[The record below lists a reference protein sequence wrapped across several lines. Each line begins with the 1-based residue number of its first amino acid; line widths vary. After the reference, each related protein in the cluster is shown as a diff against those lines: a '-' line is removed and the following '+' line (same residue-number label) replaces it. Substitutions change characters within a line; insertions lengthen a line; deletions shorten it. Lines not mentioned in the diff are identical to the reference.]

1 MKKVLFCI
9 AMIFSTLTFAN
20 KVHASSF
27 NVNIIGNETFE
38 NEITLELQVN
48 NLVEFSDVCN
58 GLCGLVFDLNYDTS
72 KIELTSI
79 NALQGFDLTQG
90 KTIVLYKSTGVP
102 SGTKILTMKFKNK
115 SLKKNENTTISLS
128 NIVASDGDKDINT
141 KNVSK
146 TIKLI
151 EKEIEDNSS
160 NNNSNSN
167 TSSNNSSNKPN
178 SNITNDTQDNPKSG
192 NNYLNSIN
200 LSAGEI
206 DFKKDVLTYD
216 VVVDY
221 NTTNINIDAQSEDE
235 NALINGIGNY
245 NLIIGNNV
253 IKITVKAEDNTERT
267 YTLNVYREEEK
278 VIEDDKPEVN
288 ESNDDNEESNKNILQ
303 IAIGSILLISVI
315 IIVIIIILKNKNKK

>member
-9 AMIFSTLTFAN
+9 AMIFSTLAFAN
-20 KVHASSF
+20 KVQASSF
-27 NVNIIGNETFE
+27 NVNIIGNKTFE

-128 NIVASDGDKDINT
+128 NIVGSDGDKDINT
-141 KNVSK
+141 NNISK

-151 EKEIEDNSS
+151 EKKIEDNTSN

-167 TSSNNSSNKPN
+167 TSSNNSANKPN

-192 NNYLNSIN
+192 NSYLNSIN

-245 NLIIGNNV
+245 SLIIGNNV
-253 IKITVKAEDNTERT
+253 IEITVKAEDNTERT

-278 VIEDDKPEVN
+278 VIEDDKSEVD
-288 ESNDDNEESNKNILQ
+288 ESNDNNEESNKNILP
-303 IAIGSILLISVI
+303 ITIGSILLIFV
-315 IIVIIIILKNKNKK
+315 IVIIIILKNKNKK

>member
-9 AMIFSTLTFAN
+9 AMIFSTLAFAN
-20 KVHASSF
+20 KVQASSF

-58 GLCGLVFDLNYDTS
+58 GLCGLVFDLNYDIS

-79 NALQGFDLTQG
+79 SALQGFDLTQG

-128 NIVASDGDKDINT
+128 NIVGSDGDKDINT

-151 EKEIEDNSS
+151 EKEIEDSTS

-167 TSSNNSSNKPN
+167 PSSNNSSDKPN
-178 SNITNDTQDNPKSG
+178 SNITNDTQDNSKSG
-192 NNYLNSIN
+192 NNYLSSIN
-200 LSAGEI
+200 LSVGEI

-216 VVVDY
+216 VIVDY
-221 NTTNINIDAQSEDE
+221 NTTNINIDAKSEDKD
-235 NALINGIGNY
+235 ALVSGIGNY

-253 IKITVKAEDNTERT
+253 IKINVKAEDNTERT

-278 VIEDDKPEVN
+278 IIEEDKSEVV
-288 ESNDDNEESNKNILQ
+288 ESNTDNEETNKNILP
-303 IAIGSILLISVI
+303 IAIGSVLSIFV
-315 IIVIIIILKNKNKK
+315 IVIIVILKNKNKK